1 VILTLDKRNKLKLGI
16 FAANCSGGQ
25 AATTVAERWD
35 ADWEKNRALAMLADE
50 AGMDF
55 LLPIARWLGYGGA
68 SDFQGNSLETITW
81 ATALLACTQRIVVF
95 ATTHAA
101 FVHPVMAAKQ
111 YATMDQIGR
120 GRLGVNVVCGWNKP
134 EYDMFGLDLPE
145 GHAER
150 YAYGEEW
157 LAIVRRIWSDQAPFD
172 WDGTFFQL
180 RHVGVLPKPFGGGT
194 PLIMNAAASTEGRAF
209 AMRHASCL
217 LTSLVDLDRARA
229 DAAQMRPV
237 EVIGTS
243 YVVCRPTSREAR
255 DYHDYYAN
263 AHADWDAV
271 DRLMQLQGQHAKSFS
286 PEHLA
291 THRLRFAGGHGTYP
305 LIGSP
310 DEIADELERISA
322 TGMAG
327 VTIAFVDYLAEF
339 PFFRDEVL
347 PRLVRKGLRAS
358 NR

>member
-1 VILTLDKRNKLKLGI
+1 MIETTSGVNKLKLGI

-35 ADWEKNRALAMLADE
+35 ADWEKNRALAMMADE
-50 AGMDF
+50 AGIDF
-55 LLPIARWLGYGGA
+55 MLPIARWLGYGGA

-81 ATALLACTQRIVVF
+81 ATALLACTQNITVF

-111 YATMDQIGR
+111 FATMDQIGR

-134 EYDMFGLDLPE
+134 EYDMFGLALPE

-157 LAIVRRIWSDQAPFD
+157 LGIVRRIWTDKTAFD
-172 WDGTFFQL
+172 WKGDFFKL
-180 RHVGVLPKPFGGGT
+180 HRVGVMPKPFGGGA
-194 PLIMNAAASTEGRAF
+194 PLIMNAAASTEGRVF
-209 AMRHASCL
+209 AARHAAWL
-217 LTSLVDLDRARA
+217 VTSLVDLDRARA
-229 DAAQMRPV
+229 DAAQMAPV
-237 EVIGTS
+237 KVIGTS

-255 DYHDYYAN
+255 DYHEYYAN
-263 AHADWDAV
+263 QHGDWEAV
-271 DRLMQLQGQHAKSFS
+271 DRLMQLQGQYAKSFS
-286 PEHLA
+286 SEHLA

-310 DEIADELERISA
+310 DEIADELGRISD
-322 TGMAG
+322 TGIAG

-347 PRLVRKGLRAS
+347 PRLARKGLRS
-358 NR
+358 SSG